1 MAWFGDACCVGS
13 SLHDQMRR
21 RREHDGEKDT
31 ICPYRSMRGG
41 NVHDAQH
48 GPSSRRNAIMTEAQ
62 LLVVDDE
69 VGMVTLL
76 RNYLVREGYDVT
88 TAPSAEVALQILEAH
103 DIDVVLTDMR
113 MPGMGGME
121 LVREI
126 HASRPETQVI
136 LMTAFGSIDV
146 AVEAVKAGAYHFVAK
161 PVKLPEVGALVH
173 KALADRALRLENQR
187 LRQAVEERYQ
197 FGELLGKSAVMQR
210 LFGLLERLAATS
222 STVLIQGESG
232 TGKELVARALHY
244 HGTRRR
250 HPFVPVNCAAMPE
263 GLLESELFGHTRGA
277 FTGADLARRGLFLE
291 ATHGTLF
298 LDEIGE
304 MPLGMQAKLLR
315 VLEQRQIRPVGSDR
329 EVAIDVRVIAATNRD
344 LAQEVRQGT
353 FREDL
358 YYRLNGMVVQVPP
371 LREHRD
377 DIALLVEAF
386 LQRHTAANHLAPRHV
401 TPHALRCLEHYDWPG
416 NVRELA
422 HVLERAVTFSPRAEI
437 DVDDLGLDSASPSAR
452 RAPHTMGVEA
462 HEGTHPAD
470 THLNLDDL
478 TRHAVTVALQKSH
491 GHKGQAAT
499 LLGVHPRTLTRMLRR
514 YGLPEA

>member
-1 MAWFGDACCVGS
+1 M
-13 SLHDQMRR
+13 
-21 RREHDGEKDT
+21 
-31 ICPYRSMRGG
+31 P
-41 NVHDAQH
+41 
-48 GPSSRRNAIMTEAQ
+48 EAQ

-88 TAPSAEVALQILEAH
+88 TAPSAEVALQILEDH
-103 DIDVVLTDMR
+103 DVNVVLTDLR

-121 LVREI
+121 LVRDI

-146 AVEAVKAGAYHFVAK
+146 AVEAVKAGAYHFVTK
-161 PVKLPEVGALVH
+161 PVKLPEVGAVVH
-173 KALADRALRLENQR
+173 KALTERALRLENRR

-210 LFGLLERLAATS
+210 LFGLLERLAATN

-244 HGTRRR
+244 NGARRR

-263 GLLESELFGHTRGA
+263 GLLESELFGHVRGA
-277 FTGADLARRGLFLE
+277 FTGADMARRGLFVE
-291 ATHGTLF
+291 AARGTLF

-344 LAQEVRQGT
+344 LASAVRQGT

-358 YYRLNGMVVQVPP
+358 YYRLNVMVVQVPP

-377 DIALLVEAF
+377 DIALLAEAF
-386 LQRHTAANHLAPRHV
+386 LQRHAAANHLEPRHF
-401 TPHALRCLEHYDWPG
+401 TPHALRCLEQYDWPG
-416 NVRELA
+416 NVRELS
-422 HVLERAVTFSPRAEI
+422 HVIERGVTLSTSTQL
-437 DVDDLGLDSASPSAR
+437 DVEDLGLDSAGPSSRREAR
-452 RAPHTMGVEA
+452 PTDTAA
-462 HEGTHPAD
+462 HED
-470 THLNLDDL
+470 TRPPDTLLNLDDL
-478 TRHAVTVALQKSH
+478 TRHAMTVALHKSH
-491 GHKGQAAT
+491 GHKARAAT